1 MADDSPQIGMASALL
16 PWRPE
21 VVYLAS
27 DSRLIVRGGRHTG
40 VRFWAAGNRGR
51 KGGEKSGRAGE
62 IGVHRETRG
71 RNRARRE
78 ERAGEADLPTS
89 GRAGEEPK
97 ATPRPRGRVLPRRR
111 EKSLPPSRED
121 QPPAGPRQVLW
132 SSARLPS
139 RLLWSAAALVLR
151 RAASSGPPLL
161 WSSASSGPLSRL
173 LKSSVE
179 LPPLLSRY

>member
-1 MADDSPQIGMASALL
+1 MASSLL

-40 VRFWAAGNRGR
+40 VSFWAAGNGGR

-62 IGVHRETRG
+62 IGVRRETRG
-71 RNRARRE
+71 RNRAQRE
-78 ERAGEADLPTS
+78 ERPGEADLPAS
-89 GRAGEEPK
+89 GRAGEEPE
-97 ATPRPRGRVLPRRR
+97 ATPLPRCR

-161 WSSASSGPLSRL
+161 WSSASSGPPSRL

-179 LPPLLSRY
+179 PPPLLSRY